1 MGTNYYARIIP
12 SVESKTKL
20 QQAIESNDF
29 KTVIDLV
36 NKMYSR
42 LHLNDDELV
51 GGEVHL
57 GKRSGGW
64 KFLWNPNVY
73 VTREIYKDNDTGE
86 YRLGKY
92 VGKFLYE
99 VSKEGIKEFID
110 RDDVVI
116 YDEYGKIQNKD
127 EFFEM
132 AINWVT
138 WKDREAWDSK
148 TYYEDHPSDYDGY
161 VYRNDLTKFLDQ
173 EFIDYISDSHTDFYN
188 DGLRFSTSTDFS

>member
-20 QQAIESNDF
+20 QNAIESNDS
-29 KTVIDLV
+29 KTIIDLV
-36 NKMYSR
+36 NKIYSR
-42 LHLNDDELV
+42 LHIDNDELV

-73 VTREIYKDNDTGE
+73 ISRDIYKDEDSGE

-92 VGKFLYE
+92 IPEFLYPLT
-99 VSKEGIKEFID
+99 KDGIKEFIQ
-110 RDDVVI
+110 RDDVEI
-116 YDEYGKIQNKD
+116 YDEYGKLQNKD

-148 TYYEDHPSDYDGY
+148 TYYEYNPSDYDGY
-161 VYRNDLTKFLDQ
+161 VCRNDLTEYLDQ
-173 EFIDYISDSHTDFYN
+173 ESIDYISKSHTDFYN
-188 DGLRFSTSTDFS
+188 DGLRFSTSVEFS

>member
-29 KTVIDLV
+29 KTVTELV

-42 LHLNDDELV
+42 LHLDNNELV

-73 VTREIYKDNDTGE
+73 VTREIYKDNDTGQ

-99 VSKEGIKEFID
+99 LTRKGIKEFID

-116 YDEYGKIQNKD
+116 YNEYNEIWDKD
-127 EFFEM
+127 KFFDM
-132 AINWVT
+132 AINWSYHG
-138 WKDREAWDSK
+138 WDSK
-148 TYYEDHPSDYDGY
+148 KYYEEYPDDYDGY
-161 VYRNDLTKFLDQ
+161 VCRNELTKFLDQ
-173 EFIDYISDSHTDFYN
+173 EFIDYISTTHSDFYN
-188 DGLRFSTSTDFS
+188 DNDLRFSTSTDFS

>member
-20 QQAIESNDF
+20 QQAIESNDS

-42 LHLNDDELV
+42 LHLNDNELV

-99 VSKEGIKEFID
+99 LTRKGIKEFIN

-116 YDEYGKIQNKD
+116 YNEYNEILDKD
-127 EFFEM
+127 KFFDM
-132 AINWVT
+132 AINWCYHG
-138 WKDREAWDSK
+138 WDSK
-148 TYYEDHPSDYDGY
+148 KYYEEHPDDYDGY
-161 VYRNDLTKFLDQ
+161 VCRNDLTKFLDQ
-173 EFIDYISDSHTDFYN
+173 EFIDYISTTHSDFYN
-188 DGLRFSTSTDFS
+188 DNDFRFSTSTDFS